1 MSQVVK
7 AVIAEDTG
15 DRKLL
20 DSFSPLFQDV
30 FSVREEIH
38 EMRTM
43 QDVAKVYRIGVTLG
57 SQCMVSEY
65 EQLTKE
71 DVLAE
76 AINRTKRSI
85 IEAIF
90 GEFRGDLMHLE
101 NAIYDRDFLKAK
113 SLLRSLENKMFSTE

>member
-7 AVIAEDTG
+7 AITAEDTG

-30 FSVREEIH
+30 FKVREETY
-38 EMRTM
+38 ELRNT

-57 SQCMVSEY
+57 NQCMVSEY
-65 EQLTKE
+65 EQLTHE
-71 DVLAE
+71 DALAE
-76 AINRTKRSI
+76 AIDRTKRGV

-90 GEFRGDLMHLE
+90 GEFRSDLMHLE
-101 NAIYDRDFLKAK
+101 TAIYDRDFLKAK
-113 SLLRSLENKMFSTE
+113 NLVRVLEKKMFSVE

>member
-7 AVIAEDTG
+7 AIIAEDTG

-38 EMRTM
+38 EVRTM

-57 SQCMVSEY
+57 SQCIVSEY

>member
-38 EMRTM
+38 EVRTM

-57 SQCMVSEY
+57 SKCIVSEY